1 MLLSQDFLR
10 EKSILLSVLLI
21 LLVISPK
28 QASAKEKSHD
38 ERGGQ
43 NSGLQG
49 VKNQGGLQQLDAD
62 THPLMDGF
70 AHPQNFNS
78 FDEANYQSSLGAYF
92 WQKGDYLRAI
102 DAWSKEAEIYQ
113 ERGLID
119 QQADATIKI
128 AQTYLNL
135 GQLTLATFE
144 LNKVLSLTNTD
155 ERVEKNSFYE
165 ILAKTQS
172 LLGDVYFEIGDLDKA
187 EEAYKKSLELSRQLS
202 VLNSLVEII
211 LQKVGLAQLKVN
223 TAKKGQET
231 EIIKAESRLY
241 RQKADKYAALAL
253 ELSQNEESIHS
264 VEALIHWAK
273 LSPTGLTTEQ
283 RSRGRKLLLK
293 LPRSRVTIFTLIN
306 WAKLDSSQTSK
317 WLSMAS
323 LMAEDIGDTLAQ
335 SYALVEL
342 GLWSEKTGNIKTA
355 LLYAQKAELLAQS
368 RFAYSSLYQAQ
379 WLAAR
384 IYRVNGNINSALSYY
399 SMAIA
404 SYDSSVTGSEY
415 IRAERRLNFTREIEP
430 MYREMLQLLL
440 NEDRSKSSDLESA
453 LFIFDKLRLAQ
464 LQNYFGD
471 GCFEVER
478 QVLPISENLIDEK
491 AVAYYSIILEDQT
504 HFILS
509 LADGTYF
516 HHVVDSGRTEIS
528 ELGRKWYFN
537 LQNSASRKLLTQSR
551 QLYDIIIRPV
561 EKQLQQIN
569 PETIVFIHDGILRNL
584 PMAALYDGEQFLAEK
599 WASVSSIGLNFKQ
612 NSQAFFSSSTA
623 AFGLGVKIGDW
634 SLLEQVPKEI
644 KSVADITGGEQ
655 FLNEQFSSD
664 SFQLNLSTTNYL
676 VVHVATHGYFGGVAE
691 NSLILAYNRSVYALQ
706 LKDILSESK
715 GNINMLVLSA
725 CETAIGSELSA
736 LGIAGIAL
744 RSGVDSVLGTFWA
757 VQDVEQPELIKDFYT
772 NIYVHNL
779 DKAKALQQLQIKQI
793 QEKTHP
799 AFWAAFNLIG
809 DYQQID
815 HLLATTISQEL

>member
-1 MLLSQDFLR
+1 MLLSQDFR
-10 EKSILLSVLLI
+10 KKSIILSLLLI

-28 QASAKEKSHD
+28 QASAKEKSQD

-43 NSGLQG
+43 NSGDLE
-49 VKNQGGLQQLDAD
+49 
-62 THPLMDGF
+62 TRPLMGGYRHLIAED
-70 AHPQNFNS
+70 PLNFKS

-102 DAWSKEAEIYQ
+102 DAWSEEAEIYQ

-119 QQADATIKI
+119 QQASAKIKI

-135 GQLTLATFE
+135 GELTLASFE

-155 ERVEKNSFYE
+155 E

-172 LLGDVYFEIGDLDKA
+172 LLGDVYSKSGELSSA
-187 EEAYKKSLELSRQLS
+187 EEAYKKSLELSRNLS
-202 VLNSLVEII
+202 VINNFVEIM
-211 LQKVGLAQLKVN
+211 QQQVAFAQLKAN
-223 TAKKGQET
+223 TAKKGNET
-231 EIIKAESRLY
+231 EVYQAEEKLY
-241 RQKADKYAALAL
+241 HQKALEYAALAL
-253 ELSQNEESIHS
+253 ELSQNEESIDA
-264 VEALIHWAK
+264 VRALIYADK
-273 LSPTGLTTEQ
+273 VSPTGLTTEQ

-293 LPRSRVTIFTLIN
+293 LPRSRVTIFTYIN

-323 LMAEDIGDTLAQ
+323 LMAEDIGDTLAK

-355 LLYAQKAELLAQS
+355 LLYAHKAELLAQS
-368 RFAYSSLYQAQ
+368 RFAYESLYQAQ

-384 IYRVNGNINSALSYY
+384 IYRANGNINSALSYY
-399 SMAIA
+399 RIAIA

-440 NEDRSKSSDLESA
+440 NEGTPNSSDLESA

-464 LQNYFGD
+464 LQKYFGD

-491 AVAYYSIILEDQT
+491 AVAYYSIILEDKT

-537 LQNSASRKLLTQSR
+537 LQNSASRELLTQSR
-551 QLYDIIIRPV
+551 QFYDIIIRPV

-644 KSVADITGGEQ
+644 KTVAHITGGEE
-655 FLNEQFSSD
+655 FLNEQFTTD
-664 SFQLNLSTTNYL
+664 SFELNLSTTNYL

-691 NSLILAYNRSVYALQ
+691 NSFILAYDRYLYAKG
-706 LKDILSESK
+706 LKDRLSESK
-715 GNINMLVLSA
+715 GVINMLVLSA

-793 QEKTHP
+793 QGKTHP

-809 DYQQID
+809 DWHEIDQQ
-815 HLLATTISQEL
+815 LATSVSQEL

>member
-1 MLLSQDFLR
+1 MGGYR
-10 EKSILLSVLLI
+10 HLI
-21 LLVISPK
+21 
-28 QASAKEKSHD
+28 AED
-38 ERGGQ
+38 
-43 NSGLQG
+43 
-49 VKNQGGLQQLDAD
+49 
-62 THPLMDGF
+62 PL
-70 AHPQNFNS
+70 NFKS

-92 WQKGDYLRAI
+92 WEKGDYSRAI
-102 DAWSKEAEIYQ
+102 DAWSKEAEIYEEQ
-113 ERGLID
+113 GLID
-119 QQADATIKI
+119 QQASATIKI
-128 AQTYLNL
+128 AQTYLSL
-135 GQLTLATFE
+135 GQLNLATYE
-144 LNKVLSLTNTD
+144 LNKVLSDTSTPDL
-155 ERVEKNSFYE
+155 
-165 ILAKTQS
+165 LALTQS
-172 LLGDVYFEIGDLDKA
+172 LLGDVYSETGELDKA
-187 EEAYKKSLELSRQLS
+187 EKAYKKSLGYKNKLS
-202 VLNSLVEII
+202 VLNSVVEII
-211 LQKVGLAQLKVN
+211 QQKVALAQLKAN
-223 TAKKGQET
+223 SAKKGQET
-231 EIIKAESRLY
+231 ELIEAESRLY

-264 VEALIHWAK
+264 VQALIHWAK
-273 LSPTGLTTEQ
+273 LSPKGLTIEELE
-283 RSRGRKLLLK
+283 RGRKLLPT
-293 LPRSRVTIFTLIN
+293 LPPSSVTIFMLIN

-323 LMAEDIGDTLAQ
+323 LMAEDIGDTLAK

-342 GLWSEKTGNIKTA
+342 GLWSEKKGNIRTA

-384 IYRVNGNINSALSYY
+384 IYRANGNINSALSYY
-399 SMAIA
+399 RRAIA

-440 NEDRSKSSDLESA
+440 NEGTPNSSDLESA

-464 LQNYFGD
+464 LQKYFGD

-491 AVAYYSIILEDQT
+491 AVAYYSIILEDQS

-644 KSVADITGGEQ
+644 KTVAHITGGEE
-655 FLNEQFSSD
+655 FLNEQFTTD
-664 SFQLNLSTTNYL
+664 SFELNLSTTSYL

-691 NSLILAYNRSVYALQ
+691 NSFILAYDRYLYAKG
-706 LKDILSESK
+706 LKDRLSESK
-715 GNINMLVLSA
+715 GVINMLVLSA

-793 QEKTHP
+793 QGKTHP

-809 DYQQID
+809 DWHEIDQQ
-815 HLLATTISQEL
+815 LATSVSQEL